1 MMMKESNNNKKAY
14 MAVILI
20 QAIYAV
26 MFLLSKAAFDHGI
39 NTFIFVF
46 YRQALATVF
55 LAPFA
60 FFFERK
66 TAPPLSFLTICKI
79 FFLSL
84 FGITGSLDVYG
95 IALIYTSPTL
105 ASATTNCLPAITFF
119 LALLLRIEI
128 LKVKTAAGVAK
139 MAGVVACLCGAA
151 TLAFYKGPHFQLL
164 GHHQIQPSS
173 SSPPPPSSSWVKG
186 CFLMLLS
193 NFLFGIWLVLQGFVV
208 KGYPSKLR
216 LTTLQCLCSSIQSFC
231 IAYGVERSIEQ
242 WKLSWNVSLVAVLY
256 CGIMVTGVTYYIQTW
271 VIEKKGP
278 VFLAMSTPLAFIITV
293 VSSAILLHQIVTL
306 GSILGG
312 LLLVIGLYSVL
323 WGKTREEMPK
333 VTDLEVGSEH
343 HPPLPPQ

>member
-1 MMMKESNNNKKAY
+1 

-20 QAIYAV
+20 QSIYAV
-26 MFLLSKAAFDHGI
+26 MFLLSKAAFDNGI
-39 NTFIFVF
+39 NNFIFVF

-60 FFFERK
+60 FFLERK
-66 TAPPLSFLTICKI
+66 TAPPLSFLTMCKI

-119 LALLLRIEI
+119 LALLLRIEV
-128 LKVKTAAGVAK
+128 LKVKTAAGGAK
-139 MAGVVACLCGAA
+139 MVGVVACLCGAA
-151 TLAFYKGPHFQLL
+151 TLAFYKGPHFQLSGYHQL
-164 GHHQIQPSS
+164 IHQSHHLQPSS
-173 SSPPPPSSSWVKG
+173 SSSSWIKG

-231 IAYGVERSIEQ
+231 IAYGLERNIEQ
-242 WKLSWNVSLVAVLY
+242 WKLSWNVSLIAVLY

-278 VFLAMSTPLAFIITV
+278 VFLAMSTPLAFIITLL
-293 VSSAILLHQIVTL
+293 SSAILLRQIVTL

-312 LLLVIGLYSVL
+312 VLLVIGLYSVL

-333 VTDLEVGSEH
+333 VTDDLELGSEH
-343 HPPLPPQ
+343 HPPPPQSQST